1 MREGTIRIGGASGYW
16 GDDPGAAAQLLKA
29 GDLDYLVFDYLAE
42 VTLSIM
48 ARARSKDP
56 EQGYACDFVD
66 TVMRRTL
73 PEISRTGVRVISN
86 AGGVNPLACARA
98 VRAMVAEMG
107 LELTVAVVLGDD
119 LTDRAEG
126 LSAREMFT
134 DAPAPEASSIFSVNA
149 YLGAF
154 PIARALTAGA
164 DIVITG
170 RCVDSA
176 VTLGACIHA
185 FGWDTGDH
193 DRLAAGTL
201 AGHILECGTQ
211 VTGGNFTDWHLV
223 ADSLD
228 RIGYPICEIGTDGT
242 MEISKPDGTGGIVS
256 VGTISEQ
263 MLYEIGDP
271 QAYVVP
277 DVVCDFSA
285 VAILQSGPDRVRLT
299 GARGRPPTPDY
310 KVSLTYL
317 DGWRAGSTA
326 SFYGS
331 DAAAKAQAFCD
342 AVFARAR
349 AQLRGMNLA
358 DFTETSV
365 EIIGAGSQ
373 MGDTAQ
379 ARQAQEVVVKYAA
392 RHPEKTGLD
401 VLLRTASGM
410 GLSAPP
416 GLSGFF
422 GTRARPSPL
431 VRLFSFLVPKHDVPV
446 VIDIDGIQDTAG
458 IVHGVPFDRSNP
470 ARPAAPDRPSETVDM
485 VEVPLERLAWGRS
498 GDKGDSANI
507 GIIARLPEA
516 LPYIWHTLDQSAVA
530 ARFAHVLDGDVSRY
544 LLPGCHAM
552 NLVLTRA
559 LGGGGV
565 ASLRND
571 ALGKGFA
578 QVLLQTPVRVPAHLA
593 EAAS

>member
-1 MREGTIRIGGASGYW
+1 MREGVIRIGGASGYW
-16 GDDPGAAAQLLKA
+16 GDDPTAAAQLLDA
-29 GDLDYLVFDYLAE
+29 GELDYLVFDYLAE

-48 ARARSKDP
+48 ARARAKDP
-56 EQGYACDFVD
+56 DQGYARDFVD
-66 TVMRRTL
+66 VVMRQTL
-73 PEISRTGVRVISN
+73 PEISRQKVRVISN
-86 AGGVNPLACARA
+86 AGGVNPQACAAA

-107 LELTVAVVLGDD
+107 LDLTVAVVLGDD
-119 LTDRAEG
+119 LTEHAPM
-126 LSAREMFT
+126 LSPQEMFT
-134 DAPAPEASSIFSVNA
+134 GAPFPDAEAVFSINA

-154 PIARALTAGA
+154 PIAGALEAGA

-185 FGWDTGDH
+185 FGWGADDH
-193 DRLAAGTL
+193 DHLAAGTL

-211 VTGGNFTDWHLV
+211 ATGGNFTDWHLV

-228 RIGYPICEIGTDGT
+228 RIGYPICDISADGT
-242 MEISKPDGTGGIVS
+242 IEITKPDDTGGLVS
-256 VGTISEQ
+256 VGTVAEQ

-277 DVVCDFSA
+277 DVICDVSA
-285 VAILQSGPDRVRLT
+285 VTLTPVAENRVRLT
-299 GARGRPPTPDY
+299 GARGTPPTTDY
-310 KVSLTYL
+310 KVSATYL
-317 DGWRAGSTA
+317 DGWRVGSTA
-326 SFYGS
+326 TFYGS

-342 AVFARAR
+342 AVFSRAR
-349 AQLRGMNLA
+349 MALRRMNLA

-365 EIIGAGSQ
+365 EILGAGSQ
-373 MGDTAQ
+373 TGNAAMAGEAT
-379 ARQAQEVVVKYAA
+379 EVVVKYAA
-392 RHPEKTGLD
+392 RHPDKRGLD
-401 VLLRTASGM
+401 VLLRAASGM

-431 VRLFSFLVPKHDVPV
+431 VRLFSFLLPKANVPV
-446 VIDIDGIQDTAG
+446 EIDLGNTRLPCAVAEGQAFDPDTLT
-458 IVHGVPFDRSNP
+458 
-470 ARPAAPDRPSETVDM
+470 RPTPPNRPLAPVDP
-485 VEVPLERLAWGRS
+485 VTVPLERLAWGRS

-507 GIIARLPEA
+507 GIIARTPDA
-516 LPYIWHTLDQSAVA
+516 LPHIWHSLDETTLQD
-530 ARFAHVLDGDVSRY
+530 RFAHVLEGEVTRY
-544 LLPGCHAM
+544 LLPGCNAM
-552 NLVLTRA
+552 NVVLTRA

-578 QVLLQTPVRVPAHLA
+578 QILLQTPVTVPRSLL
-593 EAAS
+593 EALS

>member
-1 MREGTIRIGGASGYW
+1 MCDDVIRIGGASGYW
-16 GDDPGAAAQLLKA
+16 GDDPTAAAHLLAA
-29 GDLDYLVFDYLAE
+29 GGLDYLVFDYLAE

-48 ARARSKDP
+48 ARARAKDP
-56 EQGYACDFVD
+56 DQGYARDFVD
-66 TVMRRTL
+66 AVMRQNL
-73 PEISRTGVRVISN
+73 PEIARQKVRVISN
-86 AGGVNPLACARA
+86 AGGVNPRACAAA

-107 LELTVAVVLGDD
+107 LDLTVAVVLGDD
-119 LTDRAEG
+119 LTARAPDF
-126 LSAREMFT
+126 SSCEMFT
-134 DAPAPEASSIFSVNA
+134 GAPFPPVDSIFSVNA

-154 PIARALTAGA
+154 PIAQALEAGA

-185 FGWDTGDH
+185 FGWAEDDH

-211 VTGGNFTDWHLV
+211 ATGGNFTDWHLV
-223 ADSLD
+223 AESLD
-228 RIGYPICEIGTDGT
+228 RIGYPICEISADGT
-242 MEISKPDGTGGIVS
+242 MDITKPDKSGGLVS
-256 VGTISEQ
+256 VGTVAEQ

-277 DVVCDFSA
+277 DVICDISA
-285 VAILQSGPDRVRLT
+285 VTLTQVEENRVRLS
-299 GARGRPPTPDY
+299 GARGIAPTPDY
-310 KVSLTYL
+310 KVSATYL
-317 DGWRAGSTA
+317 DGWRVGSTA
-326 SFYGS
+326 TFYGS
-331 DAAAKAQAFCD
+331 DAAAKAQAFCG
-342 AVFARAR
+342 AVFSRAR
-349 AQLRGMNLA
+349 MALRRMNLA

-373 MGDTAQ
+373 TGDA
-379 ARQAQEVVVKYAA
+379 ARAGDAREVVVKYAA
-392 RHPEKTGLD
+392 RHPDKRGLD
-401 VLLRTASGM
+401 VLLRAASGM

-431 VRLFSFLVPKHDVPV
+431 VRLFSFLLPKEDVPV
-446 VIDIDGIQDTAG
+446 EIDLGDRRLPCPVAAGQAFDPQALVRPMPPDHPGAPVDPITA
-458 IVHGVPFDRSNP
+458 
-470 ARPAAPDRPSETVDM
+470 
-485 VEVPLERLAWGRS
+485 PLERLAWGRS

-507 GIIARLPEA
+507 GIIARSPEA
-516 LPYIWHTLDQSAVA
+516 LPFIWHSLDEATIR
-530 ARFAHVLDGDVSRY
+530 ARFAHVLEGDVKRY
-544 LLPGCHAM
+544 FLPGCHAM
-552 NLVLTRA
+552 NVVLTRA

-578 QVLLQTPVRVPAHLA
+578 QILLQTPVAVPRSLV
-593 EAAS
+593 EARS